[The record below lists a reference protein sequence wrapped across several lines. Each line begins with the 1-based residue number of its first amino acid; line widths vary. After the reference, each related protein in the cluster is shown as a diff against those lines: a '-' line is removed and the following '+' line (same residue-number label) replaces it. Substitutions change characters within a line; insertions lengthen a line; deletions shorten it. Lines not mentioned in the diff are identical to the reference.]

1 MFFLGLP
8 QGPVAEVKSGST
20 RSPRTC
26 CFASWKKFMNRF
38 RMTGCFA
45 YLLRVTSKTRL
56 GLEELGPRQQSDVSH
71 RFGRRLASTTLKPCF
86 FGHFVGGVPPSQNDS
101 ERQVAIS
108 TFGEGDCTGD
118 LPGRSGSPGMV
129 SVQWI
134 LALVFPLRDER
145 LSRGLTIYTAEDPS
159 SLYLVS

>member
-86 FGHFVGGVPPSQNDS
+86 FGHFVGGGSSKSEWQRKASCHFNVWWRRWHRRPS
-101 ERQVAIS
+101 
-108 TFGEGDCTGD
+108 GEIWITRDGKCSMDPGFS
-118 LPGRSGSPGMV
+118 LP
-129 SVQWI
+129 
-134 LALVFPLRDER
+134 LA
-145 LSRGLTIYTAEDPS
+145 GWAT
-159 SLYLVS
+159 

>member
-86 FGHFVGGVPPSQNDS
+86 FGHFVGGGFL
-101 ERQVAIS
+101 QVRMTAKGKLPFQRLVKEIAQE
-108 TFGEGDCTGD
+108 TFRVD
-118 LPGRSGSPGMV
+118 LDHQG
-129 SVQWI
+129 W
-134 LALVFPLRDER
+134 
-145 LSRGLTIYTAEDPS
+145 
-159 SLYLVS
+159 